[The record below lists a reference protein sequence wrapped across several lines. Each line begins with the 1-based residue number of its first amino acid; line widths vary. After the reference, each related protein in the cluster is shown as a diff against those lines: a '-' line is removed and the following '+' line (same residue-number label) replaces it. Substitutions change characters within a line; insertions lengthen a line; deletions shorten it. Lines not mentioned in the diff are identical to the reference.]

1 MQSNSNESSQED
13 QPIERK
19 SLYGLDFELL
29 KQLNLDSMLEDQNSE
44 EQRQS
49 ASSQIKVV
57 KLKKKSEKAAFVE
70 EQ

>member
-29 KQLNLDSMLEDQNSE
+29 KQLNLDSMLEDQNNE

-49 ASSQIKVV
+49 A
-57 KLKKKSEKAAFVE
+57 
-70 EQ
+70 